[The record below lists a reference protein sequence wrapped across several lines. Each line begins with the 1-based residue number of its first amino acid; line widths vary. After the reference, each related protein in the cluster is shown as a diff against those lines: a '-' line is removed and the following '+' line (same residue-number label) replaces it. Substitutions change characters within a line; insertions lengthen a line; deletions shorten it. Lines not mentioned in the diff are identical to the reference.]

1 MAQTTHQPIVQELL
15 DMIQKNNWQDKF
27 QQAFDKAKSYNA
39 VEMDEMKTLD
49 DYYAWLDAQMTWVPT
64 ENQPGKIVYKHVC
77 LFYFILDQEPVK
89 SLQNAVMP
97 HNPAEPLTPL
107 SLWMRKYIQEFGK
120 WMDPNRSPRKPYSP
134 TTTPRPTTWTCTSS
148 PTEDGRPST
157 NFSHAITNRARTQS
171 QPLKTAA

>member
-1 MAQTTHQPIVQELL
+1 
-15 DMIQKNNWQDKF
+15 MIQKNNWQDKF

-120 WMDPNRSPRKPYSP
+120 WMDQPEIAHPGSRTVLLRLPGLQHGHVHPAPRRMEDLQRIFRTPLQTGHAPNRS
-134 TTTPRPTTWTCTSS
+134 
-148 PTEDGRPST
+148 
-157 NFSHAITNRARTQS
+157 H
-171 QPLKTAA
+171 

>member
-97 HNPAEPLTPL
+97 HNPAPNL
-107 SLWMRKYIQEFGK
+107 SLRFRYG
-120 WMDPNRSPRKPYSP
+120 
-134 TTTPRPTTWTCTSS
+134 
-148 PTEDGRPST
+148 
-157 NFSHAITNRARTQS
+157 
-171 QPLKTAA
+171 